1 MKHKDFS
8 LFKMFIIFFKIGA
21 ITIGGGFAMIPVIQ
35 HELVEKQKWVDE
47 KEIVDL
53 LAIAQSLPG
62 VIAVNSSIYVGYKC
76 AGIIGA
82 VIAVVGVVLPSFV
95 IILIIAFMLSN
106 FASLWY
112 VQKIFA
118 GVRAGVTALI
128 AIATYKLMKSAVV
141 DITGIIIAISA
152 FILLEFLRIDIAYI
166 VITAAVIGIALG
178 KLKGKT
184 Q

>member
-1 MKHKDFS
+1 MKDKKFS
-8 LFKMFIIFFKIGA
+8 LFKMFIIFLKIGA
-21 ITIGGGFAMIPVIQ
+21 ITIGGGLAMIPVIR

-82 VIAVVGVVLPSFV
+82 VVAVVGVVLPSFV

-106 FASLWY
+106 FADLWY
-112 VQKIFA
+112 VQKMFA

-128 AIATYKLMKSAVV
+128 AIATYKLMKTAITDVAGVV
-141 DITGIIIAISA
+141 IAIA
-152 FILLEFLRIDIAYI
+152 VFILLQFLRVDIAYI
-166 VITAAVIGIALG
+166 VISAAIIGIVIGNF
-178 KLKGKT
+178 KRKT

>member
-1 MKHKDFS
+1 
-8 LFKMFIIFFKIGA
+8 MFMVFFKIGS
-21 ITIGGGFAMIPVIQ
+21 ITIGGGFAMIPVIR

-82 VIAVVGVVLPSFV
+82 VVATVGVVLPSFV
-95 IILIIAFMLSN
+95 IVLVIAFTLSN
-106 FASLWY
+106 FAHIWY
-112 VQKIFA
+112 VQKMFA

-128 AIATYKLMKSAVV
+128 AIATYTLMKSAIVDVAGVV
-141 DITGIIIAISA
+141 IAISA
-152 FILLEFLRIDIAYI
+152 FILLQFLKVDIAYI
-166 VITAAVIGIALG
+166 VISAAIIGIISG
-178 KLKGKT
+178 KLKGKI

>member
-1 MKHKDFS
+1 MKHKELS

-21 ITIGGGFAMIPVIQ
+21 ITIGGGFAMIPVIR

-53 LAIAQSLPG
+53 LSIAQSLPG

-82 VIAVVGVVLPSFV
+82 VVATVGVVLPSFI

-112 VQKIFA
+112 VQKMFA

-128 AIATYKLMKSAVV
+128 AIATYKLMKTAVADV
-141 DITGIIIAISA
+141 AGVVIAISA
-152 FILLEFLRIDIAYI
+152 FILLQFLRLDIAYI
-166 VITAAVIGIALG
+166 VISAGFIGIVLG
-178 KLKGKT
+178 KLKRKT

>member
-1 MKHKDFS
+1 MEDKKFS
-8 LFKMFIIFFKIGA
+8 LFRMFIVFFKIGA
-21 ITIGGGFAMIPVIQ
+21 FTIGGGLAMIPVIQ
-35 HELVEKQKWVDE
+35 HELVDKQKWIDE

-62 VIAVNSSIYVGYKC
+62 VIAINSSIYVGYKC

-82 VIAVVGVVLPSFV
+82 VVATAGVVMPSFV
-95 IILIIAFMLSN
+95 IILVIAFLLSN
-106 FASLWY
+106 FADLWY
-112 VQKIFA
+112 VQKMFA

-128 AIATYKLMKSAVV
+128 AIATYKLMKSAIVNVMGVV
-141 DITGIIIAISA
+141 IAVIA
-152 FILLEFLRIDIAYI
+152 FISLGFWKLDIAYV
-166 VITAAVIGIALG
+166 VISAAIIGIISG